1 MGVID
6 IILLV
11 CLLPA
16 FYFGIKNGLV
26 RQIISVA
33 VLYFGITLSL
43 RFADLVSTWIL
54 KVVTLSDFWVK
65 TISFILIFLVVAFLL
80 NLIGKLIEKILK
92 ITLLGWLNRLLGVVI
107 TLAIF
112 LVILSIII
120 HFIDVANNSFN
131 FIAKDTIAESKLYPL
146 LLEFSNKLF
155 PYLESFF

>member
-26 RQIISVA
+26 KQIISVA

-43 RFADLVSTWIL
+43 RFADVVSTWIL

-65 TISFILIFLVVAFLL
+65 TISFILIFFVVAILL

-92 ITLLGWLNRLLGVVI
+92 ITLLGWLNRLLGVIV

-120 HFIDVANNSFN
+120 HFIDAANNSFD
-131 FIAKDTIAESKLYPL
+131 FISKDKIAESKLYPL
-146 LLEFSNKLF
+146 LLELSNKLF

>member
-11 CLLPA
+11 CFLPA

-26 RQIISVA
+26 KQIISIA
-33 VLYFGITLSL
+33 VVYFGITLSL

-65 TISFILIFLVVAFLL
+65 AISFVLIFLVVALLL

-92 ITLLGWLNRLLGVVI
+92 IALLGWLNRLLGVIV

-112 LVILSIII
+112 VIILATII
-120 HFIDVANNSFN
+120 HFVDAANDTFH
-131 FIAKDTIAESKLYPL
+131 FISEEKIAESKIYPSL
-146 LLEFSNKLF
+146 LDLSYKLF
-155 PYLESFF
+155 PYFKSFF

>member
-120 HFIDVANNSFN
+120 HFIDAANNSFN
-131 FIAKDTIAESKLYPL
+131 FIAKDKIAESKLYPL

>member
-92 ITLLGWLNRLLGVVI
+92 IALLGWLNKLLGVVI

-120 HFIDVANNSFN
+120 HFIDAANNSFN
-131 FIAKDTIAESKLYPL
+131 FIAKDKIAESKLYPL